1 MKKGGVKMD
10 ITEVCLECKNFFLRE
25 KESSI
30 HSGTFTISGG
40 IITPLDFLKVG
51 QYFRIVGSDIGNDAV
66 YQYSGEPIEG
76 LEDETFTGAIWAMS
90 VPKAFLQLCEEIAEW
105 QNKYGG
111 VNSTNMSPY
120 QSESISG
127 VYSRTK
133 ASGGSSSGD
142 GESSVETWQSVYKSW
157 LNKWRRISVL

>member
-1 MKKGGVKMD
+1 MD
-10 ITEVCLECKNFFLRE
+10 ITEICLECKNFFLRE
-25 KESSI
+25 HEESI

-51 QYFRIVGSDIGNDAV
+51 QYFRIVGSDIGNDGV
-66 YQYSGEPIEG
+66 YQYTGESIPE
-76 LEDETFTGAIWAMS
+76 LADETFTGAIWAMS
-90 VPKAFLQLCEEIAEW
+90 VPRAFLDLCGEIGEW

-111 VNSTNMSPY
+111 VDSTNMSPY
-120 QSESISG
+120 SSESISG

-133 ASGGSSSGD
+133 ANGGSSGS
-142 GESSVETWQSVYKSW
+142 GESSVETWQSVYRSR